1 MVIQLLGDPEA
12 MLMELYLIIQAGK
25 KTEKQFSF
33 YLKEHGSNFC
43 SQEKICAQF
52 FNIHKKKSLLK
63 MEL

>member
-43 SQEKICAQF
+43 SQEKNMCSVFQ
-52 FNIHKKKSLLK
+52 HT
-63 MEL
+63 